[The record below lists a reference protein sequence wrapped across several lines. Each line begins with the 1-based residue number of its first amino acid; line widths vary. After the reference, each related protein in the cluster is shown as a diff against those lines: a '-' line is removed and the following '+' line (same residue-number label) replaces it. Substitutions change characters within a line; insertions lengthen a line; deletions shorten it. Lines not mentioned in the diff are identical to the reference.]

1 MKKAFVTSL
10 LIAASLLP
18 EAARAQFG
26 AGANNIASATT
37 AALGNSNTTDLFNFN
52 TETNEL
58 SHDFINGNVGG
69 RSAWWKWTATESGFC
84 TVDTLLTSTY
94 VPLNALRDSTV
105 AVYVPLSTTIPI
117 AVTNLRHLASNN
129 NFAEYFD
136 SSDSS
141 LSRASFYAVAGT
153 TYYIAVDGGWSGAVT
168 NIARNVVLRLRQ
180 VPALALTRRGL
191 WTIET
196 TVLGLRGSMTLTTTA
211 TGSYSATLMVG
222 ATRYTLTGQ
231 FDQDGT
237 STRSIPRPTPKGGT
251 PLLPIT
257 VKIDGSQDSFFEL
270 TLEGRSTRETLSR
283 QVVFTKTNP
292 APLAATYNI
301 ADRAGGFSED
311 PGRGY
316 LRTTVSATGAVSMVG
331 VTQDGTKVTAASA
344 LCLSNTPNEYEA
356 PGYILLHASKGSA
369 MFYGYFQ
376 DNSGATPDNCNVDL
390 EAIRPAPTSSTTT
403 FYPTGFYSSESMDG
417 IPYVKPAPGSRALN
431 FLTSTNGQGTLTIY
445 DSTGELAAPIQEGI
459 TFSTTNRFS
468 FVPSVRKPTLSINPS
483 TGIVTGSITT
493 TDTILGIT
501 KTRVRKLTGI
511 IFNDINTPATV
522 YLTGQVSG
530 VTKNIMFE
538 VKP

>member
-1 MKKAFVTSL
+1 MKKAIITSL

-18 EAARAQFG
+18 EVARAQFG

-37 AALGNSNTTDLFNFN
+37 AALGNSNTTDLFTFN
-52 TETNEL
+52 TESGEL
-58 SHDFINGNVGG
+58 SHDFYNGNTGL

-129 NFAEYFD
+129 NFAQYFD
-136 SSDSS
+136 SSDSA

-270 TLEGRSTRETLSR
+270 NLDGRSTRETLSR

-316 LRTTVSATGAVSMVG
+316 LRTTVAATGSVRMVG

-356 PGYILLHASKGSA
+356 PGYILLHANKGSA

-403 FYPTGFYSSESMDG
+403 FYPNGFYSSESMDG

>member
-1 MKKAFVTSL
+1 MKKAIITSL

-37 AALGNSNTTDLFNFN
+37 AALGNSNTTDLFNF
-52 TETNEL
+52 TAETGEL
-58 SHDFINGNVGG
+58 SHDFYNGNLGL

-129 NFAEYFD
+129 NFAQYFD

-180 VPALALTRRGL
+180 VPAVALTRRGL
-191 WTIET
+191 WSIEPN
-196 TVLGLRGSMTLTTTA
+196 VLGQRGSITFTTTR

-222 ATRYTLTGQ
+222 TTRYTLAGQ
-231 FDQDGT
+231 FDLDGT

-251 PLLPIT
+251 PLMPIT
-257 VKIDGSQDSFFEL
+257 VKIDGSQDAYFEI
-270 TLEGRSTRETLSR
+270 TMDSRTTRDDLVR
-283 QVVFTKTNP
+283 QAVYSKTSP
-292 APLAATYNI
+292 AALAATYNI
-301 ADRAGGFSED
+301 AERNTGSSDD

-316 LRTTVSATGAVSMVG
+316 LRTTVSPMGAVTMVG
-331 VTQDGTKVTAASA
+331 VTRDGTRITAASA
-344 LCLSNTPNEYEA
+344 LCLTNDADEYEA
-356 PGYILLHASKGSA
+356 PAYILLHAKKGSA
-369 MFYGYFQ
+369 QFYGYFN
-376 DNSGATPDNCNVDL
+376 DYSGTTPDECSVEVDS
-390 EAIRPAPTSSTTT
+390 IRPAPASPTTT
-403 FYPTGFYSSESMDG
+403 FYPSGHYSSEFMEG

-431 FLTSTNGQGTLTIY
+431 FLTSTNGQGTLTIH

-483 TGIVTGSITT
+483 TGIVTGSIST

-501 KTRVRKLTGI
+501 KTRVRKLSGI
-511 IFNDINTPATV
+511 IFNDSNTPATV